1 MNLAPAFLLGA
12 GIHAVMVSP
21 IRWVKEEPYKLQ
33 VMLASAL
40 RGVQEQTIHSDLKYC
55 DGRDYRSRAVADLEW
70 TKKFGLK

>member
-40 RGVQEQTIHSDLKYC
+40 RGGTV
-55 DGRDYRSRAVADLEW
+55 
-70 TKKFGLK
+70 GLLIAFTLQSE